1 MFDDTRERPTGL
13 IVIALLN
20 AIQGVWLAAV
30 GSMFAG
36 LGFIGLFTIDPTAV
50 GGYSVLYGLIIAAVG
65 VLHLGIAYGL
75 YAFRRWAWVGGIVVS
90 VADLLVSIGAYAST
104 GKEPTLFSLVVP
116 IIVVAYLLRGGIRRA
131 FAAR

>member
-75 YAFRRWAWVGGIVVS
+75 YAFRRWAWVGGILVS
-90 VADLLVSIGAYAST
+90 LADLLVSVGAYAFT

-116 IIVVAYLLRGGIRRA
+116 IIVVAYLLRGGSRRA